1 MTVLAARIR
10 ILVVE
15 DNRLRLQTILDMLPG
30 DIVPC
35 VATTAGRAI
44 GMVQRDRKAL
54 AGIMLDYDL
63 QERTETAEDFTRS
76 GADVAAV
83 IARQVPRQVPVLVHT
98 MSLAGSGEM
107 SRELVSAGFS
117 VTRIPMADLT
127 PELLAGWIEE
137 VRDNWDDG

>member
-63 QERTETAEDFTRS
+63 QERAETAEDFTRS

>member
-1 MTVLAARIR
+1 
-10 ILVVE
+10 
-15 DNRLRLQTILDMLPG
+15 
-30 DIVPC
+30 
-35 VATTAGRAI
+35 
-44 GMVQRDRKAL
+44 MVQRDRKAL

-63 QERTETAEDFTRS
+63 QERAETAEDFTRS